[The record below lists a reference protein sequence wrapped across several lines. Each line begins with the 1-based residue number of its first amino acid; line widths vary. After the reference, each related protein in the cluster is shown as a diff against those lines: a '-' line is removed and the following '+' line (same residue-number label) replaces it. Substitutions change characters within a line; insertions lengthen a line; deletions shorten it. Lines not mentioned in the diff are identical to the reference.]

1 MTSLS
6 ERLQDLKS
14 SAIPAPL
21 KDSGLV
27 KLEEAL
33 NNFKELVRKGQAQP
47 RGYQLR
53 SVEQGIQQSASY
65 NTPITTPDSRHL

>member
-21 KDSGLV
+21 KNSGLV

-33 NNFKELVRKGQAQP
+33 NNFKELIRKGQAQP

-53 SVEQGIQQSASY
+53 SVEQGIQSTSY

>member
-1 MTSLS
+1 MTNLS

-33 NNFKELVRKGQAQP
+33 NNFKELIRKGQAQP

-65 NTPITTPDSRHL
+65 NTPITTPE